1 MADITCY
8 EWSGSTCSIADPGF
22 FADFS
27 GGRLVMQAIRIIKK
41 YPNRR
46 LYDTEIGEYITLDD
60 VKNLVF
66 NKVNFQVIDART
78 KKDLTQSTL
87 LQVIAEQEATSTP
100 IFTTALLQDLIRS
113 YQEKTQNLF
122 SQYLEQAANLFIQ
135 QKKLFQNQWLSYQK
149 LLADPDLL
157 KQLLKYSKNNEE
169 KNTSSSPY
177 GMKIPRTPKNQSP
190 KKKS

>member
-1 MADITCY
+1 
-8 EWSGSTCSIADPGF
+8 
-22 FADFS
+22 
-27 GGRLVMQAIRIIKK
+27 MQAIRIIKK